1 MKMFRK
7 SKILTGIA
15 LSCGLIFMGTFLSL
29 SAREKSSATEEHKC
43 SNHECEFDSQK
54 ESQVNKNKQEERFSF
69 SMSARES
76 EKMMKEQEEFCSRP
90 FREFLEEVEKSD

>member
-29 SAREKSSATEEHKC
+29 SAREKSSETEEHKC
-43 SNHECEFDSQK
+43 SNHECDSQK

-69 SMSARES
+69 SMTARES

-90 FREFLEEVEKSD
+90 FREFLEEFEKSD